1 MEKDFNLTS
10 IDLNEEIEIDENEKN
25 KINNYLNEK
34 EGILNSKNCTN
45 LLDVK
50 NYLILREKYNN
61 CKSKLKVKEE
71 NIFYQKL
78 LEACK
83 NSFNSFCDLKNYEK
97 EFNDLIKKISN
108 EKEDNNILNQSII
121 IDVKDTKKIEK
132 RELIKNYIVELK
144 ELENNNIIEF
154 INEEYNKL
162 NEFIDNDNKIRI
174 AFLGTTSTGKSTILN
189 NLIGKKIL
197 PTGPGICTKKG
208 IIIQNINS
216 NIPELYKAKFE
227 EKNEDYYI
235 IKEDKLIC
243 KGFEEIEKQLK
254 EIIMS
259 N

>member
-1 MEKDFNLTS
+1 MN
-10 IDLNEEIEIDENEKN
+10 
-25 KINNYLNEK
+25 
-34 EGILNSKNCTN
+34 
-45 LLDVK
+45 
-50 NYLILREKYNN
+50 LREKYNTYKKN
-61 CKSKLKVKEE
+61 LNLNKE
-71 NIFYQKL
+71 NFFYHKL

-97 EFNDLIKKISN
+97 EFDDPIKKISN
-108 EKEDNNILNQSII
+108 EKEDNI
-121 IDVKDTKKIEK
+121 VKI
-132 RELIKNYIVELK
+132 K
-144 ELENNNIIEF
+144 ELEDNNIIEF

-235 IKEDKLIC
+235 IKEDNLIC